1 MQSKTLWRIFEA
13 IDFSKT
19 CPNLSCHK
27 LLKSSTSS
35 QLFIS
40 ILVWVFV
47 LRQSATLKNARKKKE
62 ERVVDGR
69 EGAFVY
75 REISWDT
82 PSQEDKMG
90 KHEIKV
96 KKPHKEV
103 AVEWLE
109 EGGRGGSFFLVAP
122 SQKVLGPTVPWKD
135 PLYRNWLLRLPQIR
149 PQIARH
155 SGQSIYLLFYYSL
168 THHLAMRYPGGIMGF
183 CSQCLPKH
191 SQSKES
197 TCLNMCIPHTWCS
210 AISYLKDTPSNVELT
225 GEGFINNNK
234 KRLAFL
240 TSQ

>member
-1 MQSKTLWRIFEA
+1 MSQTLEI
-13 IDFSKT
+13 IHI
-19 CPNLSCHK
+19 LSAVCK
-27 LLKSSTSS
+27 YLGV
-35 QLFIS
+35 S
-40 ILVWVFV
+40 ICV
-47 LRQSATLKNARKKKE
+47 LRQECNFKKCEKE

-149 PQIARH
+149 PQIALH

-168 THHLAMRYPGGIMGF
+168 THHLAMRYPGGIMGL
-183 CSQCLPKH
+183 CSQSLPKH
-191 SQSKES
+191 SQRRES
-197 TCLNMCIPHTWCS
+197 TCLNTVMCIPHTWCS
-210 AISYLKDTPSNVELT
+210 ALSHLTKDTPSIICGANRR
-225 GEGFINNNK
+225 
-234 KRLAFL
+234 RLY
-240 TSQ
+240 Q